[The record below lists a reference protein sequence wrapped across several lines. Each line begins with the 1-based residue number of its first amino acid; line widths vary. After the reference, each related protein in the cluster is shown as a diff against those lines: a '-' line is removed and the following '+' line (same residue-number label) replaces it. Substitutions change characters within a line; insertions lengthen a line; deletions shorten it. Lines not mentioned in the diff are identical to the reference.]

1 MCILARVLRSLSLK
15 KIVYE
20 GVSRNSRTESITKY
34 ALVLIDC
41 CCPLRSSSLPS
52 SFPSCHGSTGL
63 VGLGI
68 IIEVSRSHSVVLLWM
83 SDRSVA
89 ETCT

>member
-1 MCILARVLRSLSLK
+1 MCTLALVLRFLLLK

-34 ALVLIDC
+34 ALILIDC
-41 CCPLRSSSLPS
+41 CCARRSSSLPS
-52 SFPSCHGSTGL
+52 FFPSRHGSTGI

-68 IIEVSRSHSVVLLWM
+68 IVEVSRSRSVVLLWM

-89 ETCT
+89 ETST